1 MDFDEVTFDR
11 DGVLAEVAPGHF
23 VLRKEEVK

>member
-11 DGVLAEVAPGHF
+11 EGVMTEVAPGHF
-23 VLRKEEVK
+23 VLRKEDA